1 MSATL
6 LSRSSDHPAESI
18 TLIPLASD
26 PRQQGCSYW
35 TEIDGYAVLLDC
47 GLQQLDEL
55 DRIPRPPDL
64 VICSHGHWD
73 HLSAL
78 PAFHQQYPDI
88 PIYSTLLTYRLLTCS
103 WQEPLGLPPIRCLP
117 FNRSVEVKPDLSLS
131 FFRAGHLPGAAVTVL
146 HSRVRD
152 LPQTLMYSGDCSLGS
167 TRFCEGLDLEALRH
181 WQPDVLLLEG
191 TLGTTRFPARR
202 HQEQRLVERL
212 AQILE
217 QGGIVVLPV
226 PLLGLGQEL
235 LFLLKTHHRFTQA
248 GTESILWV
256 DPALEK
262 GCQAYTELL
271 PEFPKPVQNFA
282 QYQALFWE
290 TRLFPHVQPL
300 PPRKNLESIASR
312 PAILFCHAR
321 NSLDQWQP
329 YWDLFH
335 SQSWNRPLHLLQFP
349 EVDLA
354 VPFAA
359 WPLSIQAQMQVE
371 TLPWHSHCDNQS
383 LIQIIHT
390 LQPQHLVLSHGSSTD
405 LADLANL
412 PQLCS
417 RYHVHSPSPGQV
429 LELPKSQ
436 LQIDQGSPP
445 ADIRYEGEIIEPGE
459 PHRLPSPSPHTIQ
472 VLLPA
477 AITTDPRWQQWAD
490 TGIVEARWQGEDLVL
505 RGLSARELLKPV
517 DQHSCLRI
525 RIQPSG
531 LEQPFGWGWNSAGT
545 VDG

>member
-1 MSATL
+1 MSVKH
-6 LSRSSDHPAESI
+6 LSRSSDLPSESI

-35 TEIDGYAVLLDC
+35 VEIGGYAVLLDC
-47 GLQQLDEL
+47 GLRQLERL
-55 DRIPRPPDL
+55 ETIPRPPDL

-78 PAFHQQYPDI
+78 PLFHQQYPHI
-88 PIYSTLLTYRLLTCS
+88 PIYSTLLTYRLLAGS
-103 WQEPLGLPPIRCLP
+103 WQEPLGLPPMHCLP
-117 FNRSVEVKPDLSLS
+117 FNRSVVVQPDLSLS

-146 HSRVRD
+146 QSRVTD

-167 TRFCEGLDLEALRH
+167 TRFCEGLDLDALRH

-191 TLGTTRFPARR
+191 TLGTTRFPSRR

-217 QGGIVVLPV
+217 QGGVVVLPV
-226 PLLGLGQEL
+226 PSLGLGQEL
-235 LFLLKTHHRFTQA
+235 LFLLKTHHRFTQSGA
-248 GTESILWV
+248 EWILWV
-256 DPALEK
+256 DSTLAQA
-262 GCQAYTELL
+262 CQTYTELL

-290 TRLFPHVQPL
+290 TRLYPQVQPL
-300 PPRKNLESIASR
+300 PPLQDLGWIATR

-321 NSLDQWQP
+321 AAIHQWQP
-329 YWDLFH
+329 YWDLFQ
-335 SQSWNRPLHLLQFP
+335 SQSWDRPLHLLQFP

-354 VPFAA
+354 VPLHR
-359 WPLSIQAQMQVE
+359 WPPAVQDQVQVE
-371 TLPWHSHCDNQS
+371 TLPWHSHCDSQS

-390 LQPQHLVLSHGSSTD
+390 LRPQHLVLSHASPTD
-405 LADLANL
+405 LTELANL

-436 LQIDQGSPP
+436 LQIDQSPPP
-445 ADIRYEGEIIEPGE
+445 ADIRYEGEVIGPGE
-459 PHRLPSPSPHTIQ
+459 AQRLPGQPSPAVQ

-477 AITTDPRWQQWAD
+477 AITADPRWQQWAD
-490 TGIVEARWQGEDLVL
+490 TGIVEARWQGEDIVV

-517 DQHSCLRI
+517 DQQDPHRI
-525 RIQPSG
+525 RIQAADSQPSSDWTW
-531 LEQPFGWGWNSAGT
+531 ESVGT